1 MKDGRVH
8 WIKLL
13 SAKFYINY
21 YGTICPTEVTFI
33 AVMEVTPNSPDSLTL
48 GTVIK
53 QITIPH
59 ILYKDSS
66 MRGKAFRHL
75 YSRKYS
81 LLTENSKFTNFIIGG
96 LLAGPHQSPLIQCSY
111 LQDTTQRS
119 SAFETYQPTDIQ
131 GTITYPYQSHLLQVK
146 QYLFQYFQ
154 VKQSMYLRGRESK
167 KCIVV
172 T

>member
-21 YGTICPTEVTFI
+21 YGTSRPTEVTSI
-33 AVMEVTPNSPDSLTL
+33 AIMEVTPNSPNSSTL

-66 MRGKAFRHL
+66 MRGKAFRHFYL
-75 YSRKYS
+75 RNYS
-81 LLTENSKFTNFIIGG
+81 LLTKNSKFTNFTIGG
-96 LLAGPHQSPLIQCSY
+96 LLAGPYRSPLIQCSC
-111 LQDTTQRS
+111 LQDTAQRS
-119 SAFETYQPTDIQ
+119 STLETCQPTDIQ
-131 GTITYPYQSHLLQVK
+131 GTI
-146 QYLFQYFQ
+146 
-154 VKQSMYLRGRESK
+154 
-167 KCIVV
+167 KC
-172 T
+172 